1 MKRVTRAIPKY
12 ESPQMITILLVTEQS
27 LLVGSSGP
35 ILDDMFETNGEW
47 AD

>member
-1 MKRVTRAIPKY
+1 MAIPEY
-12 ESPQMITILLVTEQS
+12 ESPQMTAILLVTEQS

-35 ILDDMFETNGEW
+35 MLDNMFETNGEW